1 MFLKFTKEA
10 HQAKK
15 INDSITD
22 SIGWIE
28 RMHISEGEYH
38 LITCLLG
45 AGRMLKD
52 AVHMLDE
59 KISVTQGSLCLLYV
73 VTYIDVVNLCC
84 SS

>member
-1 MFLKFTKEA
+1 
-10 HQAKK
+10 
-15 INDSITD
+15 
-22 SIGWIE
+22 
-28 RMHISEGEYH
+28 MHISEGEYH

-73 VTYIDVVNLCC
+73 LTYIDVVNLCC

>member
-1 MFLKFTKEA
+1 
-10 HQAKK
+10 
-15 INDSITD
+15 
-22 SIGWIE
+22 
-28 RMHISEGEYH
+28 MHISEGEYH

-73 VTYIDVVNLCC
+73 LTYRNVVNLYC